1 MHLLRASELF
11 TQGPWSRLEE
21 KVPGSN
27 EVLLGAG
34 RLRRSGVKRP
44 LIGHLFLL
52 SLSLVATSQ
61 PNVPQW
67 AEGEERKETSWTRW
81 ADHLLCTKTDGSF
94 WFPRRGRRGIGKK
107 KPAFYGLT
115 SRDHKERLQKDWK
128 CQTVKIFWWIIKWGT
143 VVGLPPSGRVLGR
156 TLRGIFQILNRLE
169 AHCDQHLCFRTP
181 VNKLSP

>member
-1 MHLLRASELF
+1 MHLFRASELF

-21 KVPGSN
+21 KVLGSN

-52 SLSLVATSQ
+52 SLPLVATSQ
-61 PNVPQW
+61 PNMPQW

-81 ADHLLCTKTDGSF
+81 AETICCVQRRTELLVSKTRPTRK
-94 WFPRRGRRGIGKK
+94 WQ

-115 SRDHKERLQKDWK
+115 SRDHKEWSQKDWK
-128 CQTVKIFWWIIKWGT
+128 CQTVSMERGT
-143 VVGLPPSGRVLGR
+143 KFKPLQTCSRYL
-156 TLRGIFQILNRLE
+156 
-169 AHCDQHLCFRTP
+169 
-181 VNKLSP
+181 VNN